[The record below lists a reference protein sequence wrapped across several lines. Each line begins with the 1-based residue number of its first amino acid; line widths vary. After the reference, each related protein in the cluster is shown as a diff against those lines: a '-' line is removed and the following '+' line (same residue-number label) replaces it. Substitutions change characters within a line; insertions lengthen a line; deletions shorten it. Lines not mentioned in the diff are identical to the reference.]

1 MTLLTYS
8 HHFLWTVSIPF
19 LCNIISLPLNCKP
32 HNSNSMYNVYVTIMG
47 KGQVYLME
55 NICPELYEDLTLIRV
70 SLMDSYCDIKSLEDD
85 LLIDG
90 NLYVVPLIT
99 TDLKLSWS
107 YDGVDEKEF
116 SKYGGLINI
125 DGYIS
130 SRLKTPFLVQETNY
144 RYLMQMFV
152 IELPDDEQ
160 FNPAKLQLAKLEDDV
175 NFIPYGILIDNVFY
189 DRERI
194 EPLQKFQYENLGGK
208 IWIYED

>member
-1 MTLLTYS
+1 
-8 HHFLWTVSIPF
+8 
-19 LCNIISLPLNCKP
+19 
-32 HNSNSMYNVYVTIMG
+32 MYNVYVTIMG

-130 SRLKTPFLVQETNY
+130 SSLKTPFLVQETNY

-189 DRERI
+189 DGERI

-208 IWIYED
+208 IWIYEDLG